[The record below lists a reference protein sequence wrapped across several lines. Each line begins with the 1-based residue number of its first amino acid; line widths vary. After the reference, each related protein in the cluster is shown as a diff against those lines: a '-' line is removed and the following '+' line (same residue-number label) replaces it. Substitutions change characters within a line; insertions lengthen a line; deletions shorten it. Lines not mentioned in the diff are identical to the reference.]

1 MSSTKKAV
9 TAYILSNAH
18 LLSAS
23 YDTAAF
29 SCIGYDRINLQIN
42 ITASDAIGVFTV
54 QCSIDGSN
62 WVIMPLD
69 AMAAA
74 SANKSIYIDIATTG
88 IQQIR
93 VDYVRTSGGA
103 ADTATIYVSAR
114 ES

>member
-1 MSSTKKAV
+1 MSSTKKV
-9 TAYILSNAH
+9 LSQYILSNAH

-23 YDTAAF
+23 YDTIAF
-29 SCIGYDRINLQIN
+29 SCIGYDRVDIQIN
-42 ITASDAIGVFTV
+42 IVAVDAVGVFTV
-54 QCSIDGSN
+54 QASLDGSH
-62 WVIMPLD
+62 WVAMPLD
-69 AMAAA
+69 VMAAA

-103 ADTATIYVSAR
+103 ADTATIYVGAR